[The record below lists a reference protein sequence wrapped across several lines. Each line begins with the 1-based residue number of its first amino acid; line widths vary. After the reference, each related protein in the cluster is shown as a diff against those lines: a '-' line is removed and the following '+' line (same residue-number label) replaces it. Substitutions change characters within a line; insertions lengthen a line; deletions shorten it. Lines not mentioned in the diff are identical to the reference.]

1 MNKEEVIAGLENFRK
16 RLTDEVL
23 EAFETRGRSFGD
35 DRFTTWRRKFSHF
48 LYEYLPGESSTLNAK
63 LTHYA
68 YSARRGE
75 NDAESFW
82 RIDGDSMLSYIDSL
96 ILDVNNDEYDFKE
109 ESVPEPTH
117 NQENN
122 NPKNKVFIVHGHA
135 EDAKEKTAR
144 FIENLGF
151 EAIILHEQASRSRT
165 IIEKIEDYS
174 NDVGFAVV
182 LYTTDDMGN
191 VKAEAEDGT
200 LKYRARQNVVFEHGF
215 LMGKIGRENVVPLVE
230 GNVELPND
238 ISGIVYVS
246 DKDWQIDIAKEMSD
260 AGYDIDFNKLYK
272 KS

>member
-1 MNKEEVIAGLENFRK
+1 MNKEEVITGLESFK
-16 RLTDEVL
+16 ERLSGEII

-35 DRFTTWRRKFSHF
+35 DRFTTWRRKFSNF
-48 LYEYLPGESSTLNAK
+48 LDEYLPGESSTLNAK
-63 LTHYA
+63 LTHYVYVA
-68 YSARRGE
+68 HTGE
-75 NDAESFW
+75 SDVQRFW
-82 RIDGDSMLSYIDSL
+82 RVDGESMLSYIDSL

-109 ESVPEPTH
+109 ELASSPVQ
-117 NQENN
+117 NQKDET
-122 NPKNKVFIVHGHA
+122 PKNKVFIVHGHA
-135 EDAKEKTAR
+135 EDSKEKTAR

-174 NDVGFAVV
+174 NDVGFGIV
-182 LYTTDDMGN
+182 LYTPDDMGN
-191 VKAEAEDGT
+191 VKDQAEDGT

-215 LMGKIGRENVVPLVE
+215 LMGKIGRENVIPLVE

-260 AGYDIDFNKLYK
+260 AGYEIDFNKLYK